1 MIHKKQKER
10 KRTIMSKVIC
20 SPGCYIQGNGELK
33 KLADYCAKAG
43 ANKAYLLI
51 DKFIYDTYKDNIES
65 SFKVKCL
72 RYTMEIFGGEC
83 SEKEIRKH
91 QNALGQSDIVIG
103 IGGGKTLDTAKAI
116 SFYSNIPVI
125 IVPTAASTDAPC
137 SRLSV
142 IYTDQGTFDHYL
154 PLNKN
159 PDMVIMDTEV
169 IAKAPVRFLMAGIG
183 DALATYYEAAAC
195 EQSDAVTMAAAI
207 LRKPQLLLLNFAK
220 TRSLRTV

>member
-1 MIHKKQKER
+1 
-10 KRTIMSKVIC
+10 MSKVIC

-103 IGGGKTLDTAKAI
+103 IGG
-116 SFYSNIPVI
+116 S
-125 IVPTAASTDAPC
+125 
-137 SRLSV
+137 
-142 IYTDQGTFDHYL
+142 YL
-154 PLNKN
+154 G
-159 PDMVIMDTEV
+159 
-169 IAKAPVRFLMAGIG
+169 AR
-183 DALATYYEAAAC
+183 
-195 EQSDAVTMAAAI
+195 AAI
-207 LRKPQLLLLNFAK
+207 EFLKSPNYNNMKKDTPDIYFTGNSISSTALTPNS
-220 TRSLRTV
+220 TR

>member
-83 SEKEIRKH
+83 SE
-91 QNALGQSDIVIG
+91 
-103 IGGGKTLDTAKAI
+103 
-116 SFYSNIPVI
+116 
-125 IVPTAASTDAPC
+125 
-137 SRLSV
+137 
-142 IYTDQGTFDHYL
+142 
-154 PLNKN
+154 
-159 PDMVIMDTEV
+159 
-169 IAKAPVRFLMAGIG
+169 
-183 DALATYYEAAAC
+183 
-195 EQSDAVTMAAAI
+195 
-207 LRKPQLLLLNFAK
+207 
-220 TRSLRTV
+220 

>member
-91 QNALGQSDIVIG
+91 QNAFRYCHRHRRREDIG
-103 IGGGKTLDTAKAI
+103 YGK
-116 SFYSNIPVI
+116 SNILLFQY
-125 IVPTAASTDAPC
+125 PC
-137 SRLSV
+137 DHCSNSR
-142 IYTDQGTFDHYL
+142 IYG
-154 PLNKN
+154 
-159 PDMVIMDTEV
+159 
-169 IAKAPVRFLMAGIG
+169 
-183 DALATYYEAAAC
+183 C
-195 EQSDAVTMAAAI
+195 
-207 LRKPQLLLLNFAK
+207 
-220 TRSLRTV
+220 SL